1 MLWPKKKG
9 SRRSCGRNLNVSIC
23 IQTVLTSY
31 DSLSCNRRHHQ
42 VLLQVNLISFPFLCA
57 I

>member
-1 MLWPKKKG
+1 MLWSKKKG
-9 SRRSCGRNLNVSIC
+9 SRRSCGRNLYVSIC
-23 IQTVLTSY
+23 IQMVLTSY